1 MSNKNGP
8 SITRTNL
15 IGRTIFVT
23 SKKHCPTNQRPQ
35 TKFFTS
41 EKNSIGFPAFQE
53 GFPSQW
59 WMNKTRSFVVPFK
72 SWLLDKAVQ
81 ALQIFLHGRNSSKAK
96 KTKTHTPKQSS
107 TECRFA
113 WMVDLNS
120 THLVCSHIYHH
131 CVAIC
136 GRCYSWWSIQHFYQQ
151 PFFNRQPWQFQKLR
165 RAFSKEVNRLK
176 ALERPL
182 RAIV

>member
-23 SKKHCPTNQRPQ
+23 SEKHCPTNHRPQ
-35 TKFFTS
+35 TKFFTC

-113 WMVDLNS
+113 EWSTSIPLTLFVRIFIIIASLFAGAVIHGRQFSISINS
-120 THLVCSHIYHH
+120 LSLIDNLDNSRNW
-131 CVAIC
+131 
-136 GRCYSWWSIQHFYQQ
+136 GEPS
-151 PFFNRQPWQFQKLR
+151 QKR
-165 RAFSKEVNRLK
+165 
-176 ALERPL
+176 
-182 RAIV
+182 

>member
-23 SKKHCPTNQRPQ
+23 GEKHCPTNHRPQ
-35 TKFFTS
+35 TKFFTC

-53 GFPSQW
+53 GFPSEW

-96 KTKTHTPKQSS
+96 KRKHTLQ
-107 TECRFA
+107 
-113 WMVDLNS
+113 N
-120 THLVCSHIYHH
+120 
-131 CVAIC
+131 
-136 GRCYSWWSIQHFYQQ
+136 
-151 PFFNRQPWQFQKLR
+151 
-165 RAFSKEVNRLK
+165 K
-176 ALERPL
+176 ALQNVALLNGRPQFHSPCLFAYLSSLPRYL
-182 RAIV
+182 RALLFMVVNSAFLSTAFL